1 MAVSG
6 SGPDIPVIESKVQ
19 TWLCG
24 SKPLAHNP
32 SLAKLEEYNLSLQ
45 GKIRSF
51 HTDPLHSAAYL
62 GNLAHFLQ
70 KPQQKR
76 GHSSRILSPHGLNQS
91 VPPVNEYKP
100 FIYEYALSAQAGP
113 KLTAYDKAEQ
123 YKTTILNAD
132 DTEHNELIFLAGR
145 PSAEWLCAVG
155 ARYQIDHRFFHQHL
169 SFLPWG
175 QKDWFTVPTLPS
187 RVKNVIRLCVPSILF
202 LSEHRYVGL
211 DGLKDARRDSER
223 RLRESFRN
231 IQQSTVAEAGRSIVR
246 RLSIHN
252 GDILALEQ
260 EISICFVERKDHW
273 TGKYRA
279 CSYGGLLTY
288 VVVLVWTDSGQDTN
302 FDFVTAPNTKHFA
315 GVADRLEFCPVF
327 FEKGLLANAP
337 ICQSPGGHSNH
348 EARTKQP
355 LSSLPGNY
363 GYTLDWAQ
371 AASNPL
377 SAIQEVFTF
386 HAAAELQYLNML
398 EKLINEQI
406 SESESPQEE
415 ADIGSIL
422 HFDYAKSILI
432 RHHAHLQDLLEKL
445 EIEFT
450 RWNQSRPENQAVSRE
465 LLGTLKV
472 DLVYLSNRLLTAI
485 SLCEVGR
492 STVMSNVSVQESK
505 RSSHEASLVTGLTK
519 ATNRLTF
526 IFLPLSFLT
535 SVFGMNFRELGQGT
549 LSILLWVIIALPLL
563 AVCIVMVERGSYLR
577 ILAGSWARRTGNL
590 ISRNI

>member
-1 MAVSG
+1 M
-6 SGPDIPVIESKVQ
+6 
-19 TWLCG
+19 
-24 SKPLAHNP
+24 
-32 SLAKLEEYNLSLQ
+32 
-45 GKIRSF
+45 
-51 HTDPLHSAAYL
+51 
-62 GNLAHFLQ
+62 
-70 KPQQKR
+70 
-76 GHSSRILSPHGLNQS
+76 
-91 VPPVNEYKP
+91 NEYKP
-100 FIYEYALSAQAGP
+100 FIYEYVLSAQAGP

-132 DTEHNELIFLAGR
+132 NTEHNELVFLVGR

-155 ARYQIDHRFFHQHL
+155 ARYKIDHRFFHQHL
-169 SFLPWG
+169 NFLPWG
-175 QKDWFTVPTLPS
+175 KKDWYTIPTLPS
-187 RVKNVIRLCVPSILF
+187 RAQNVIRLCVPSILF
-202 LSEHRYVGL
+202 MSESRYVGL
-211 DGLKDARRDSER
+211 DGLKVARRDSER

-231 IQQSTVAEAGRSIVR
+231 IQESTVAEAGRSIVR

-273 TGKYRA
+273 TGRYRG
-279 CSYGGLLTY
+279 CSYGSLLTY
-288 VVVLVWTDSGQDTN
+288 NLVLVWTDSGQDTD
-302 FDFVTAPNTKHFA
+302 FDFVAAPNKEHFA

-337 ICQSPGGHSNH
+337 INQAAGGHSNH
-348 EARTKQP
+348 EDRTKQP
-355 LSSLPGNY
+355 LSSLPGKY
-363 GYTLDWAQ
+363 GYTLDWAR

-377 SAIQEVFTF
+377 SAVQEVFTF

-406 SESESPQEE
+406 SNCESAQED

-432 RHHAHLQDLLEKL
+432 RHHAHLQHLVEKL
-445 EIEFT
+445 DIEFA
-450 RWNQSRPENQAVSRE
+450 RWNQSRPKNQAASEE
-465 LLGTLKV
+465 LQGTLKT
-472 DLVYLSNRLLTAI
+472 DLVYLSNRLLSAI
-485 SLCEVGR
+485 SLCEAGR

-505 RSSHEASLVTGLTK
+505 RSSREAILVTGLTK

-535 SVFGMNFRELGQGT
+535 SVFGMNFRQLGQGT
-549 LSILLWVIIALPLL
+549 LSIWLWVSIALPLL

-577 ILAGSWARRTGNL
+577 MLAGSSARKIGHL

>member
-1 MAVSG
+1 MAASG
-6 SGPDIPVIESKVQ
+6 VDPDIAVIE
-19 TWLCG
+19 T
-24 SKPLAHNP
+24 
-32 SLAKLEEYNLSLQ
+32 KLEEYKLSLR

-51 HTDPLHSAAYL
+51 RTDPLHSAAYL

-70 KPQQKR
+70 QKR
-76 GHSSRILSPHGLNQS
+76 GRSGQILSQHGLNQS

-100 FIYEYALSAQAGP
+100 FIYEYALSTQAGP
-113 KLTAYDKAEQ
+113 NLTVYEKAEQ

-132 DTEHNELIFLAGR
+132 DTEDNELVFLAGR

-169 SFLPWG
+169 NFLPWG

-187 RVKNVIRLCVPSILF
+187 RARNVIRLCVPSILF
-202 LSEHRYVGL
+202 MGERRYVGR

-223 RLRESFRN
+223 RLRESLRN
-231 IQQSTVAEAGRSIVR
+231 IQQSTVAEAGRSIGR
-246 RLSIHN
+246 RLNIHT

-279 CSYGGLLTY
+279 CSYGCLLTY
-288 VVVLVWTDSGQDTN
+288 VAVLVWTDSGQDTD
-302 FDFVTAPNTKHFA
+302 FDFIPAPNTKHFA
-315 GVADRLEFCPVF
+315 AVADRLEFCPVF
-327 FEKGLLANAP
+327 FENVLLANAP
-337 ICQSPGGHSNH
+337 FCQPRGEHSNH
-348 EARTKQP
+348 RARSKQP
-355 LSSLPGNY
+355 LSSLPGKY

-371 AASNPL
+371 AAANPL

-398 EKLINEQI
+398 DKLINEQI
-406 SESESPQEE
+406 SETESAQEE

-422 HFDYAKSILI
+422 DFDYAKSILL

-450 RWNQSRPENQAVSRE
+450 RWNRSRPENQAISQE
-465 LLGTLKV
+465 LLSTLKT
-472 DLVYLSNRLLTAI
+472 DLVYLSNRLLSAI
-485 SLCEVGR
+485 SLCEAGR
-492 STVMSNVSVQESK
+492 SAVMSNVSVQESQ
-505 RSSHEASLVTGLTK
+505 RSSREAALVTGLTK

-535 SVFGMNFRELGQGT
+535 SVFGMNFRQLGQGT
-549 LSILLWVIIALPLL
+549 LSIWLWVSIALPLL
-563 AVCIVMVERGSYLR
+563 AICIVMVERGSDLR
-577 ILAGSWARRTGNL
+577 MVAGSWVGRIGDR
-590 ISRNI
+590 ISRSI

>member
-1 MAVSG
+1 MFETEAN
-6 SGPDIPVIESKVQ
+6 
-19 TWLCG
+19 
-24 SKPLAHNP
+24 NP
-32 SLAKLEEYNLSLQ
+32 SLSKLEEYKLSLL

-62 GNLAHFLQ
+62 GNLSHFL
-70 KPQQKR
+70 QQKR
-76 GHSSRILSPHGLNQS
+76 GHSGQVPSKHGLNQS

-100 FIYEYALSAQAGP
+100 FIYEYALSTQAGP
-113 KLTAYDKAEQ
+113 KLTVYEKAEQ

-169 SFLPWG
+169 NFLPWG

-187 RVKNVIRLCVPSILF
+187 RARNVIRLCVPSILF
-202 LSEHRYVGL
+202 MGERRYVGR
-211 DGLKDARRDSER
+211 DGLKDARRDSAR
-223 RLRESFRN
+223 RLRESLRN

-279 CSYGGLLTY
+279 CSYGGLLKS
-288 VVVLVWTDSGQDTN
+288 VAVLVWTDSGQDTD
-302 FDFVTAPNTKHFA
+302 FDFVPAPNTEHFA
-315 GVADRLEFCPVF
+315 AVADRLEFCPVF
-327 FEKGLLANAP
+327 FEKALLANAP
-337 ICQSPGGHSNH
+337 FCQTPDAHSNH
-348 EARTKQP
+348 GARSKQP
-355 LSSLPGNY
+355 LSSLPGKY

-398 EKLINEQI
+398 DKLINEQI
-406 SESESPQEE
+406 SESESAQEE
-415 ADIGSIL
+415 ADVSSIL
-422 HFDYAKSILI
+422 DFDYAKSILL
-432 RHHAHLQDLLEKL
+432 RHHARLQDLLEKL
-445 EIEFT
+445 KIEFT
-450 RWNQSRPENQAVSRE
+450 RWNRSRPENQAVSQE
-465 LLGTLKV
+465 ILGTLET
-472 DLVYLSNRLLTAI
+472 DLVYLSNRLLSAI
-485 SLCEVGR
+485 SLCEAGR
-492 STVMSNVSVQESK
+492 SAVMSNVSVQESQ
-505 RSSHEASLVTGLTK
+505 RSSREAALVTGLTK

-535 SVFGMNFRELGQGT
+535 SVFGMNFRQLGQGT
-549 LSILLWVIIALPLL
+549 LSIWLWVSIALPLL
-563 AVCIVMVERGSYLR
+563 ALCIVMVERGSYLR
-577 ILAGSWARRTGNL
+577 MVAGSWVGRIGDL
-590 ISRNI
+590 INRSI